1 MSFYALERASGVS
14 RMRATRTLNG
24 ERPMLVDELEAMS
37 DALGLVGWMV
47 VREAE
52 TSLSGALPT
61 IDPEALGLAAKDDER
76 ETDQR

>member
-37 DALGLVGWMV
+37 DALGLVGWVV

-61 IDPEALGLAAKDDER
+61 IDPEALGLAANDDER
-76 ETDQR
+76 DRDTD